1 MKKITLLTAF
11 FVAVT
16 GFSQSSKQKIQTYL
30 DNNREKLRLTTQ
42 DVSDWVIESEVPGS
56 GTGITSTYV
65 VQRHQG
71 IEVFNAQSNVWIKG
85 GSVLNLES
93 NFRANVASR
102 VNTTTPN
109 LTVLQAIASAYSKV
123 GVTKPTN
130 FTIVETLSNKTF
142 KLNDGIDLEEVISA
156 KLVYQTTKENQLNL
170 AWGFQFYSPANGD
183 LLDLRVDALTGA
195 ILEKNN
201 LTISCNFGNHDHL
214 ATEKKPVFSFEKS
227 VWNNNKAITAAAP
240 GTPGQY
246 RVIPYNYTSPSHSP
260 FELITTTGNLLA
272 CPNGWHDS
280 NTLIGTNAALK
291 FTYTRGNNVWAKS
304 DPTGDNETTVDP
316 NVDGTA
322 ALTFDFP
329 YGLQTS
335 LPTTYTQASTTNLF
349 YMNNIMHD
357 VWYQYGFTEA
367 AGNFQK
373 DNYGRAG
380 TGGAVSSATGDYVFA
395 DAQDG
400 YSQATAT
407 LNNANFS
414 TPNDGSRPRM
424 QMFLWN
430 AGAPPTNYITVNGTS
445 PLAGP
450 MVATQNV
457 FNTTDSVPIPAAPN
471 GIVGDLVHY
480 TNAPNPAPSNALGVH
495 NACVPPTNAF
505 DIINKIVLLRR
516 GNCNFSVKVKNAQD
530 AGATAVIVYDTV
542 PNNPRL
548 PSMFSAAPTIGI
560 TIPAIFISKEKGEA
574 LVAEMLNGPVNVKI
588 EVPTGLYLYADG
600 DFDNTIISHEYGHG
614 ISNKLIGGPVNS
626 SCMTNN
632 ESMGEGW
639 SDWFGLMMQLKAGD
653 VGTTPVPVGTYVNNQ
668 ANNEGGIR
676 SPPFDN
682 GYPYSTDIVANPLT
696 LINSNNANTAD
707 TSYRYT
713 IGKVWASVMWDL
725 SWAYIGK
732 YGYDADI
739 YNGTGGN
746 NKVMRL
752 ALDAL
757 KLHACNTASMIS
769 GRDKLFAADQATTGG
784 ADYCL
789 IAEVFRRRGFGLL
802 ASSGDVALAGDQVE
816 DFTPFPSGPNCVLAV
831 NYFDNKEMFKLS
843 PNPSNGL
850 LNIRI
855 NQFVGKVT
863 ISVIDLNGREVFNQ
877 VDAEFNIEKSI
888 DLSALASGAYIIK
901 VSGNDMSYTEKLIKN

>member
-85 GSVLNLES
+85 GSVLNMES

-214 ATEKKPVFSFEKS
+214 ASEKKAIFSFEKS
-227 VWNNNKAITAAAP
+227 VWNNSKAITAAAP

-280 NTLIGTNAALK
+280 NTLVGTNAALK

-335 LPTTYTQASTTNLF
+335 LPTTYSQASTTNLF

-430 AGAPPTNYITVNGTS
+430 AGAPPTNYITINGTS
-445 PLAGP
+445 PIAGP
-450 MVATQNV
+450 LAATTNV
-457 FNTTDSVPIPAAPN
+457 FEGTDRIAVPGAPN
-471 GIVGDLVHY
+471 GITSDLVLY
-480 TNAPNPAPSNALGVH
+480 TNAPNPL
-495 NACVPPTNAF
+495 PTNAV
-505 DIINKIVLLRR
+505 ISNSALREIVGADALATIATTNLQTARLGLHRILLGTLVVEQFGFQQTHRACTVFMLATLVLAFHHHTGR
-516 GNCNFSVKVKNAQD
+516 NMGD
-530 AGATAVIVYDTV
+530 ANG
-542 PNNPRL
+542 R
-548 PSMFSAAPTIGI
+548 IG
-560 TIPAIFISKEKGEA
+560 F
-574 LVAEMLNGPVNVKI
+574 VNV
-588 EVPTGLYLYADG
+588 
-600 DFDNTIISHEYGHG
+600 
-614 ISNKLIGGPVNS
+614 
-626 SCMTNN
+626 
-632 ESMGEGW
+632 
-639 SDWFGLMMQLKAGD
+639 
-653 VGTTPVPVGTYVNNQ
+653 
-668 ANNEGGIR
+668 
-676 SPPFDN
+676 
-682 GYPYSTDIVANPLT
+682 
-696 LINSNNANTAD
+696 
-707 TSYRYT
+707 
-713 IGKVWASVMWDL
+713 
-725 SWAYIGK
+725 
-732 YGYDADI
+732 
-739 YNGTGGN
+739 
-746 NKVMRL
+746 L
-752 ALDAL
+752 AA
-757 KLHACNTASMIS
+757 
-769 GRDKLFAADQATTGG
+769 RTGG
-784 ADYCL
+784 AKGVCTNIIGRNLNVINGIHFGQNRHGGGRRVDATLCL
-789 IAEVFRRRGFGLL
+789 GIRYALHPVRARFEFEAGER
-802 ASSGDVALAGDQVE
+802 ALA
-816 DFTPFPSGPNCVLAV
+816 
-831 NYFDNKEMFKLS
+831 
-843 PNPSNGL
+843 
-850 LNIRI
+850 LN
-855 NQFVGKVT
+855 
-863 ISVIDLNGREVFNQ
+863 
-877 VDAEFNIEKSI
+877 A
-888 DLSALASGAYIIK
+888 
-901 VSGNDMSYTEKLIKN
+901 GNDFAVTAMLAKIG

>member
-85 GSVLNLES
+85 GSVLNMES

-109 LTVLQAIASAYSKV
+109 LTVLQAIASAYAKL
-123 GVTKPTN
+123 GVTKSPN
-130 FTIVETLSNKTF
+130 FSIVETLSNKSF
-142 KLNDGIDLEEVISA
+142 KLNDGIDLEEIISA

-214 ATEKKPVFSFEKS
+214 ASEKKAIFSFEKS
-227 VWNNNKAITAAAP
+227 VWNNSKAITAAAP

-246 RVIPYNYTSPSHSP
+246 RVIPYNYTSPNHSP

-280 NTLIGTNAALK
+280 NTLVGTNTALK

-322 ALTFDFP
+322 ALTFDFA

-335 LPTTYTQASTTNLF
+335 LPTTYTRASTTNLF

-373 DNYGRAG
+373 DNYGRQG
-380 TGGAVSSATGDYVFA
+380 TAGAVNSATGDYVFA

-400 YSQATAT
+400 YSQTTPT

-430 AGAPPTNYITVNGTS
+430 AGAPPTDYITVNGTS

-450 MVATQNV
+450 MTATTNI
-457 FNTTDSVPIPAAPN
+457 FEGTDRIPVPLAPN
-471 GIVGDLVHY
+471 GITADLVHY
-480 TNAPNPAPSNALGVH
+480 TNAPNPAPSNALGIH
-495 NACVPPTNAF
+495 NACLAPTNAF
-505 DIINKIVLLRR
+505 DIPGKIALIRR
-516 GNCNFSVKVKNAQD
+516 GNCFFNGKVKAAQD
-530 AGATAVIVYDTV
+530 ANAVAVIIYDTI
-542 PNNPRL
+542 PNNPQRL
-548 PSMFSAAPTIGI
+548 SMSSTGLLGI
-560 TIPAIFISKEKGEA
+560 TIPAVFISKEKGEA
-574 LVAEMLNGPVNVKI
+574 LVAEMLNGPVNIKI
-588 EVPTGLYLYADG
+588 EVPAGLYLYADG
-600 DFDNTIISHEYGHG
+600 DFDNTIIAHEYGHG

-626 SCMTNN
+626 GCMTNI
-632 ESMGEGW
+632 EQMGEGW

-653 VGTTPVPVGTYVNNQ
+653 SGPQPRTVGTYVENQPNNG
-668 ANNEGGIR
+668 AGIR
-676 SPPFDN
+676 Q
-682 GYPYSTDIVANPLT
+682 YPYSTDMTINPLT
-696 LINSNNANTAD
+696 LSGSNNAD
-707 TSYRYT
+707 TSNTGYRYT
-713 IGKVWASVMWDL
+713 IGEFWATVLWDL
-725 SWAYIGK
+725 NWAYVNK
-732 YGYDADI
+732 YGFNADI

-752 ALDAL
+752 VLDAL
-757 KLHACNTASMIS
+757 KLQACNTAGLIS
-769 GRDKLFAADQATTGG
+769 GRDLIFAAETATTAG
-784 ADYCL
+784 ADHDM
-789 IAEVFRRRGFGLL
+789 IAEVFRRRGMGLN
-802 ASSGDVALAGDQVE
+802 ASSGDIALPGDQVE
-816 DFTPFPSGPNCVLAV
+816 DFTPFPLVTFANEQFYNLNSAV
-831 NYFDNKEMFKLS
+831 RIY
-843 PNPSNGL
+843 PNPAADSVNVRVGGL
-850 LNIRI
+850 EGKINIQI
-855 NQFVGKVT
+855 VD
-863 ISVIDLNGREVFNQ
+863 INGRVIFEQN
-877 VDAEFNIEKSI
+877 EEKFNIEKSI
-888 DLSALASGAYIIK
+888 NIANIQSGIYILNLK
-901 VSGNDMSYTEKLIKN
+901 ADNLNYSQKLIKN